1 MVDGEI
7 VKFDK
12 VWTNNRNCYNP
23 TTEVFTAPKT
33 GLCQVSATVMSS
45 SSKALH
51 FHLWQNKNPLVSLY
65 AAVGYNEATTKHS
78 VEFEEEW
85 QVILES

>member
-1 MVDGEI
+1 
-7 VKFDK
+7 
-12 VWTNNRNCYNP
+12 
-23 TTEVFTAPKT
+23 
-33 GLCQVSATVMSS
+33 MSS

-78 VEFEEEW
+78 VEFEEE
-85 QVILES
+85 